1 MDNFDVGKR
10 HGDIKIKRWWGNGII
25 KYGRG
30 GELKRGWS
38 EKPRQRYSGRL

>member
-30 GELKRGWS
+30 GGAEKRV
-38 EKPRQRYSGRL
+38 E